1 MATVSPSITR
11 GIRRRQSRMLK
22 LLDSERFLA
31 SAMLLPAVVY
41 IVLLVGIPLITA
53 ILFSF
58 SDATMASPQ
67 IDNLSFDTFGAVLN
81 DPVFRRSLGNSIGFT
96 IISQASM
103 VVLGNVLALALMK
116 SFPGKWFVRLLILL
130 PWATPIAIGSIGW
143 LWMYDSVYSPIDWIF
158 RQIGLLG
165 MQGDRVGLIS
175 RAPNMYWLGQY
186 GPFSVILVQIWRMLP
201 MSTVILMAGLSSIP
215 QDVKDAAEVDGVG
228 FWRTYFQVTIPLI
241 RPIILVAFLFGVIFT
256 FTDMTIIHVLTRG
269 SSDNS
274 TQVLASYAYY
284 KGIDGG
290 NLSQGA
296 ATAIFMLP
304 VLLGLAMILLR
315 IARRSEVV

>member
-1 MATVSPSITR
+1 MATVINTTR
-11 GIRRRQSRMLK
+11 AQRRRDSRWLA

-31 SAMLLPAVVY
+31 SAMLLPAVIY
-41 IVLLVGIPLITA
+41 IAVLVGVPLVTA
-53 ILFSF
+53 IMFSL

-67 IDNLSFDTFGAVLN
+67 IDGLSLNTFKAVIN
-81 DPVFRRSLGNSIGFT
+81 DPVFRRALTNSVGFT
-96 IISQASM
+96 LISQLCM
-103 VVLGNVLALALMK
+103 VVLGNILALALMRN
-116 SFPGKWFVRLLILL
+116 FPGKWFVRLLILL
-130 PWATPIAIGSIGW
+130 PWATPIAIGAIGW
-143 LWMYDSVYSPIDWIF
+143 LWMYDSVYSPVDWIM
-158 RQIGLLG
+158 RQVGLLG

-201 MSTVILMAGLSSIP
+201 MSTVILMAGLSSVP
-215 QDVKDAAEVDGVG
+215 QDVKDAVQVDGVG
-228 FWRTYFQVTIPLI
+228 FWREYFQVTLPLI
-241 RPIILVAFLFGVIFT
+241 RPIMLVAFLFGVIFT

-290 NLSQGA
+290 NLAQGA

-304 VLLGLAMILLR
+304 VLLGLAMVLLR
-315 IARRSEVV
+315 IARRSEVR